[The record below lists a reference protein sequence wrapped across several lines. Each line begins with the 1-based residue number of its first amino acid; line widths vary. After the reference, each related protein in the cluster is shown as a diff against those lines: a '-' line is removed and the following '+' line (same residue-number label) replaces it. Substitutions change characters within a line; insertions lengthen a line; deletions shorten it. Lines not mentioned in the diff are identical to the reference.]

1 MALHTTMLRCSLSW
15 IAEIAA
21 ELRYCLRV
29 DLLGLQTVEV
39 HMGSFRIR
47 AAILA
52 LAVLVLAGCAT
63 VIPRTDLMRLYAT
76 QAGNPD
82 QPPVV
87 IVHGAL
93 GSRLQD
99 PVTGEEHWPGS
110 LGEVAFS
117 DYESLR
123 LEIDPDTLK
132 PLVPRLEVSGIT
144 TSIGGVDFYGRILE
158 TLEEVGGYTAA
169 EPGTPAA
176 HGERRYYVFLYDW
189 RQDNVDTVRQLD
201 AFITKIREDY
211 AEPDL
216 KVDIIA
222 HSMGGMI
229 TRYYARYGVQDV
241 LDDNEFPVNQYGA
254 QQIRRVVLLGTPNLG
269 SIGALRTLIRGFKVG
284 LGVVPPEV
292 TATFPSTYQVLPH
305 AINDWFLTMDGRPLD
320 RDQFSAEKFWKR
332 FRYSVYSEEVKQRIR
347 DRFANDAEADAYLAL
362 LQRYFE
368 KHIERARRFSWSLT
382 VPVPDPQLRYIVFG
396 GDCLLTPARSVVEPV
411 DDDWELRLAP
421 DEIENPLAGIDYEE
435 LMLEPGDGRV
445 TKASLLARQSVD
457 PTVARHRYSFFPVDY
472 PVFLCERHTR
482 LTGNLDFQNN
492 LLHALLTVDR

>member
-1 MALHTTMLRCSLSW
+1 MS
-15 IAEIAA
+15 
-21 ELRYCLRV
+21 
-29 DLLGLQTVEV
+29 D
-39 HMGSFRIR
+39 FRFR
-47 AAILA
+47 TAIL
-52 LAVLVLAGCAT
+52 VLVALVLTGCST
-63 VIPRTDLMRLYAT
+63 VAPKTDLKRLYAT

-87 IVHGAL
+87 IIHGAL
-93 GSRLQD
+93 GSRLHD

-117 DYESLR
+117 DYRSLR
-123 LEIDPDTLK
+123 LEIDPDTLE
-132 PLVPRLEVSGIT
+132 PMRPELEVSGVT
-144 TSIGGVDFYGRILE
+144 SSIGGVDFYGRILS
-158 TLEEVGGYTAA
+158 TLEEAGGYTSA
-169 EPGTPAA
+169 ETGTPAEQ
-176 HGERRYYVFLYDW
+176 GENRYYVFLYDW
-189 RQDNVDTVRQLD
+189 RLDNVDTARRLD
-201 AFITKIREDY
+201 AFIAKIREDY
-211 AEPDL
+211 SDPDL

-229 TRYYARYGVQDV
+229 TRYYARYGVLDV
-241 LDDNEFPVNQYGA
+241 LDDNEFPVNQDGA
-254 QQIRRVVLLGTPNLG
+254 KKIRRVILLGTPNLG

-305 AINDWFLTMDGRPLD
+305 AINDWFMTMDGRPLE
-320 RDQFSAEKFWKR
+320 RDQFSVEDFWKR
-332 FRYSVYSEEVKQRIR
+332 FGFSVYGEDVKQRIR
-347 DRFANDAEADAYLAL
+347 DRFEDAAEADAYLAL

-382 VPVPDPQLRYIVFG
+382 VPVPDPQLRYIIFG
-396 GDCLLTPARSVVEPV
+396 GDCLLTPARSVVESI

-421 DEIENPLAGIDYEE
+421 DEIENPLPGIDYEE

-457 PTVARHRYSFFPVDY
+457 PTVARHRFSFFPVDY

-482 LTGNLDFQNN
+482 LTGNIDFQNN
-492 LLHALLTVDR
+492 LLHALLSVDR

>member
-1 MALHTTMLRCSLSW
+1 MRMS
-15 IAEIAA
+15 
-21 ELRYCLRV
+21 
-29 DLLGLQTVEV
+29 D
-39 HMGSFRIR
+39 FRFR
-47 AAILA
+47 TAIF
-52 LAVLVLAGCAT
+52 VLVALVLTGCGT
-63 VIPRTDLMRLYAT
+63 VAPKTDLKRLYAT

-87 IVHGAL
+87 IIHGAL
-93 GSRLQD
+93 GSRLWD

-117 DYESLR
+117 DYRSLR
-123 LEIDPDTLK
+123 LEIDPDTLE
-132 PLVPRLEVSGIT
+132 PTSPELEVSGVT
-144 TSIGGVDFYGRILE
+144 SSIGGVDFYGRILS
-158 TLEEVGGYTAA
+158 TLEEAGGYTSA
-169 EPGTPAA
+169 ETGTPAEQ
-176 HGERRYYVFLYDW
+176 GENRYYVFLYDW
-189 RQDNVDTVRQLD
+189 RLDNVDTARRLD
-201 AFITKIREDY
+201 AFIAKIREDY
-211 AEPDL
+211 SDPDL

-229 TRYYARYGVQDV
+229 TRYYARYGVLDV
-241 LDDNEFPVNQYGA
+241 LDDNEFPVNQDGA
-254 QQIRRVVLLGTPNLG
+254 NKIRRVILLGTPNLG

-305 AINDWFLTMDGRPLD
+305 AINDWFMTMDGRPLE
-320 RDQFSAEKFWKR
+320 RDQFSVEDFWKR
-332 FRYSVYSEEVKQRIR
+332 FGFSVYGEDVKQSIR
-347 DRFANDAEADAYLAL
+347 ERLEDAAEADAYLAL

-382 VPVPDPQLRYIVFG
+382 VPVPNPQLRYIIFG
-396 GDCLLTPARSVVEPV
+396 GDCLLTPARSVVESI

-421 DEIENPLAGIDYEE
+421 DEIENPLPGIDYEE

-482 LTGNLDFQNN
+482 LTGNIDFQNN
-492 LLHALLTVDR
+492 LLHALLSVDR

>member
-1 MALHTTMLRCSLSW
+1 
-15 IAEIAA
+15 
-21 ELRYCLRV
+21 
-29 DLLGLQTVEV
+29 
-39 HMGSFRIR
+39 MGGFRFR
-47 AAILA
+47 A
-52 LAVLVLAGCAT
+52 AVLVLIALVLTGCGT
-63 VIPRTDLMRLYAT
+63 VVPKTDLKRLYAT

-93 GSRLQD
+93 GSRLYD
-99 PVTGEEHWPGS
+99 PVTDEEHWPGS
-110 LGEVAFS
+110 IGEVAFS
-117 DYESLR
+117 DYRSLR
-123 LEIDPDTLK
+123 LDINPDTLEPMPSK
-132 PLVPRLEVSGIT
+132 LVISGVT
-144 TSIGGVDFYGRILE
+144 KSIGGVDFYGRILS
-158 TLEEVGGYTAA
+158 TLEEAGGYVAA
-169 EPGTPAA
+169 EPGTPASD
-176 HGERRYYVFLYDW
+176 GEKRLYVFLYDW
-189 RQDNVDTVRQLD
+189 RQDNVDTVRRLD
-201 AFITKIREDY
+201 AFISRIREDY
-211 AEPDL
+211 EEPRL

-229 TRYYARYGVQDV
+229 ARYYARYGTQDV
-241 LDDNEFPVNQYGA
+241 LDDNEFPVNQDGA
-254 QQIRRVVLLGTPNLG
+254 DKIRRVILLGTPNLG
-269 SIGALRTLIRGFKVG
+269 SIGALRTLIRGFRIG

-305 AINDWFLTMDGRPLD
+305 AINDWFMTMDGRPLQ

-332 FRYSVYSEEVKQRIR
+332 FRYSVYSDEVQQNIR
-347 DRFANDAEADAYLAL
+347 ERYEDDAEADAYVAL

-382 VPVPDPQLRYIVFG
+382 VPVLDPQVRYIVFG

-411 DDDWELRLAP
+411 EDDWELRLEP
-421 DEIENPLAGIDYEE
+421 GEIVNPQPGIDYDQ

-482 LTGNLDFQNN
+482 LTGNVDFQNN
-492 LLHALLTVDR
+492 LLHALLSVDR

>member
-1 MALHTTMLRCSLSW
+1 MLV
-15 IAEIAA
+15 A
-21 ELRYCLRV
+21 
-29 DLLGLQTVEV
+29 
-39 HMGSFRIR
+39 
-47 AAILA
+47 
-52 LAVLVLAGCAT
+52 LVLTGCST
-63 VIPRTDLMRLYAT
+63 VAPKTDLKRLYAT

-87 IVHGAL
+87 IIHGAL
-93 GSRLQD
+93 GSRLCD

-117 DYESLR
+117 DYRSLR
-123 LEIDPDTLK
+123 LEIDPDTLE
-132 PLVPRLEVSGIT
+132 PMRPELEVSGVT
-144 TSIGGVDFYGRILE
+144 SSIGGVDFYGRILS
-158 TLEEVGGYTAA
+158 TLEEAGGYTSA
-169 EPGTPAA
+169 ETGTPAEQ
-176 HGERRYYVFLYDW
+176 GENRYYVFLYDW
-189 RQDNVDTVRQLD
+189 RLDNVDTARRLD
-201 AFITKIREDY
+201 AFIAKIREDY
-211 AEPDL
+211 SDPDL

-229 TRYYARYGVQDV
+229 TRYYARYGVLDV
-241 LDDNEFPVNQYGA
+241 LDDNEFPVNQDGA
-254 QQIRRVVLLGTPNLG
+254 KKIRRVILLGTPNLG

-305 AINDWFLTMDGRPLD
+305 AINDWFMTMDGRPLE
-320 RDQFSAEKFWKR
+320 RDQFSVEDFWKR
-332 FRYSVYSEEVKQRIR
+332 FGFSVYGEDVKQRIR
-347 DRFANDAEADAYLAL
+347 DRFEDAAEADAYLAL

-382 VPVPDPQLRYIVFG
+382 VPVPDPQLRYIIFG
-396 GDCLLTPARSVVEPV
+396 GDCLLTPARSVVESI

-421 DEIENPLAGIDYEE
+421 DEIENPLPGIDYEE

-457 PTVARHRYSFFPVDY
+457 PTVARHRFSFFPVDY

-482 LTGNLDFQNN
+482 LTGNIDFQNN
-492 LLHALLTVDR
+492 LLHALLSVDR